1 MLASATSY
9 LEYDGNVSTV
19 TRYPVTFDY
28 LDAAHIL
35 VGRKLTGETVFTP
48 WVSGWTLHEDA
59 PIGIT
64 TTLAQAATTD
74 LLIYRLVPLTQP
86 ADFPGAG
93 AFDPAGMEQA
103 LDRLTMIAQQQ
114 QRLIDGGDL

>member
-1 MLASATSY
+1 MLSSATSSLPY
-9 LEYDGNVSTV
+9 TGNASTS
-19 TRYPVTFDY
+19 TRYPVTFAYQDPSHVKV
-28 LDAAHIL
+28 A
-35 VGRKLTGETVFTP
+35 RKLVGETVFTP

-64 TTLAQAATTD
+64 TTAAQAATTD

-114 QRLIDGGDL
+114 QRLIHGGDL